1 MTKRILI
8 VDDEESVV
16 FFLGEN
22 LSNLGAEYE
31 VKTAC
36 SGEEALEKMSVH
48 HFDLV
53 ITDLRMPGV
62 DGLELVEQVRAH
74 YPQTRLILM
83 TAFGSDQVE
92 AEARRLQV
100 YRYIT
105 KPFRVE
111 DLVDAARQALGEM
124 AISQK
129 GVLVLS
135 DERFEA
141 ITRCLS
147 DLRFEIGAQCILLAD
162 IMGQLIT
169 QVGLTTSL
177 EVDVLTSLIGGGF
190 ATTFEVAR
198 RLRQDQAFNLNYQEG
213 NRYDIYSSNVGDNL
227 FLTIIYDKRAR
238 SSRIGLVWL
247 YTKRAIKKL
256 LEITSVAEVAR
267 IEELLSDDF
276 GTSLSRELD
285 SLFDEVLTG
294 PPVEAS
300 ISDVKPHQDGQKELP
315 TDRPATTFS
324 LEQAI
329 RAGLLDERFACDE

>member
-1 MTKRILI
+1 MTKRVLI
-8 VDDEESVV
+8 VDDEASVV

-22 LSNLGAEYE
+22 LAELGAEYE
-31 VKTAC
+31 VETAC
-36 SGEEALEKMSVH
+36 SGEEALEKMSVRR
-48 HFDLV
+48 FDLI

-62 DGLELVEQVRAH
+62 DGLELVEQVRAR

-105 KPFRVE
+105 KPFRVK

-124 AISQK
+124 AISQN

-135 DERFEA
+135 DERFEV

-162 IMGQLIT
+162 IMGQLVT
-169 QVGLTTSL
+169 QVGLTADL
-177 EVDVLTSLIGGGF
+177 EVDTLTSLIGGGF
-190 ATTFEVAR
+190 ATTFEMAR
-198 RLRQDQAFNLNYQEG
+198 RLRQDRAFNLNYQEG
-213 NRYDIYSSNVGDNL
+213 NRYDVYSSNVGDNL

-247 YTKRAIKKL
+247 YTRRAIEKL
-256 LEITSVAEVAR
+256 LEITAVAEIGRA
-267 IEELLSDDF
+267 EELLTDDF
-276 GTSLSRELD
+276 GASLSQELD
-285 SLFDEVLTG
+285 ALFDEV
-294 PPVEAS
+294 PVSPLVEVS
-300 ISDVKPHQDGQKELP
+300 TPDVEQHQDVREELP
-315 TDRPATTFS
+315 AAQLPSTLS

>member
-1 MTKRILI
+1 MTKRVLI

-22 LSNLGAEYE
+22 LAELGAEYE
-31 VKTAC
+31 VETAC
-36 SGEEALEKMSVH
+36 SGEEALENMSVQ

-62 DGLELVEQVRAH
+62 DGLELVEQVRAR

-111 DLVDAARQALGEM
+111 DLVDAARQALGDM

-129 GVLVLS
+129 GILVLS
-135 DERFEA
+135 DERFEV

-162 IMGQLIT
+162 IMGQLVT
-169 QVGLTTSL
+169 QVGLTADL
-177 EVDVLTSLIGGGF
+177 EVDTLTSLIGGGF
-190 ATTFEVAR
+190 ATTFEMAR
-198 RLRQDQAFNLNYQEG
+198 RLRQDRAFNLNYQEG
-213 NRYDIYSSNVGDNL
+213 NRYDVYSSNVGDNL

-238 SSRIGLVWL
+238 SSRIGLV
-247 YTKRAIKKL
+247 
-256 LEITSVAEVAR
+256 
-267 IEELLSDDF
+267 
-276 GTSLSRELD
+276 
-285 SLFDEVLTG
+285 
-294 PPVEAS
+294 
-300 ISDVKPHQDGQKELP
+300 
-315 TDRPATTFS
+315 
-324 LEQAI
+324 
-329 RAGLLDERFACDE
+329 

>member
-1 MTKRILI
+1 MSKRILI

-22 LSNLGAEYE
+22 LSDLGAEYE
-31 VKTAC
+31 VETAC
-36 SGEEALEKMSVH
+36 SGEKALEKISTQ

-62 DGLELVEQVRAH
+62 DGLELVEQVQARC
-74 YPQTRLILM
+74 PQTRLILM
-83 TAFGSDQVE
+83 TAFGSNQVE
-92 AEARRLQV
+92 AEAHRLQV

-124 AISQK
+124 AISQN

-141 ITRCLS
+141 VTRCLS

-169 QVGLTTSL
+169 QVGLTTGL
-177 EVDVLTSLIGGGF
+177 EVDILTSLVGGGF
-190 ATTFEVAR
+190 ATTFEMAR
-198 RLRQDQAFNLNYQEG
+198 RLRQDRAFNLNYQEG
-213 NRYDIYSSNVGDNL
+213 NRYDVYSSNVGDNL
-227 FLTIIYDKRAR
+227 FLTVVYDKRAR

-247 YTKRAIKKL
+247 YTKRAIEKL
-256 LEITSVAEVAR
+256 LEITAVVETAR
-267 IEELLSDDF
+267 AGELLTDDF
-276 GTSLSRELD
+276 GASLSRELD
-285 SLFDEVLTG
+285 ALFDDVPASPL
-294 PPVEAS
+294 VEAS
-300 ISDVKPHQDGQKELP
+300 IPGVEQHQDVREELP
-315 TDRPATTFS
+315 ADQPTSTFS